1 MRILIVGATSL
12 IAQHCARLWAQTG
25 PTEFWL
31 VGRHRPRL
39 QELAQDLQLRSAQ
52 ASCHILEG
60 ELLEANQIAPLVAQL
75 ATAGPFDLALIAH
88 GYLPDQTACQTDL
101 DLAQQALQING
112 VSPVLWMEALA
123 GLMQAANHGTLA
135 VLGSVA
141 GDRGRR
147 SNYTYGAAKGLI
159 ERYAQGL
166 QHRLAP
172 TRVKVILIKPGPT
185 ATPMTTGRQE
195 GGPPLAPVEQVA
207 RDILRGVARGKPL
220 IYTPGYWGLVMAV
233 LRGLPHSIFVRL
245 PL

>member
-39 QELAQDLQLRSAQ
+39 QELAQDLQIRGSDVD
-52 ASCHILEG
+52 CHLLEG
-60 ELLEANQIAPLVAQL
+60 ELLHADQIAALMDQL

-88 GYLPDQTACQTDL
+88 GHLPDQAACQTDL
-101 DLAQQALQING
+101 DQAQQALQING

-123 GLMQAANHGTLA
+123 GQMQAANHGTLA

-147 SNYTYGAAKGLI
+147 SNYIYGAAKGFI
-159 ERYAQGL
+159 ERYTQGL
-166 QHRLAP
+166 QHRLAS
-172 TRVKVILIKPGPT
+172 TGVKVVLIKPGPT
-185 ATPMTTGRQE
+185 ATPMTASRQE

-207 RDILRGVARGKPL
+207 RDIVRGIAREQRVV
-220 IYTPGYWGLVMAV
+220 YTPAYWRLVMAV
-233 LRGLPHSIFVRL
+233 LRSLPHPIFVRL